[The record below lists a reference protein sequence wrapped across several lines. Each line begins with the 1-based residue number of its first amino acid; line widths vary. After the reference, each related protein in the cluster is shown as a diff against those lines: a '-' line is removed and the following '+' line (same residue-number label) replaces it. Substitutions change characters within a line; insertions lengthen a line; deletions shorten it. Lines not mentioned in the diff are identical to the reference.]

1 MCLPGKHVLF
11 INRSITINNNYMA
24 EEFID
29 FDNSGRKIL
38 INPVVPLQIINIY
51 ARSGQRVQATLLG
64 RVYTSAI

>member
-1 MCLPGKHVLF
+1 
-11 INRSITINNNYMA
+11 MA